1 MRWTR
6 SAPMSLRSWEGS
18 DPARGSFS
26 KLLGQLGHDLEQV
39 ADQADVG
46 DLEDRGVLVL
56 VDRDD
61 GLRILHAREM
71 LDRAGDA
78 DRDIDFRG
86 DDLAGLADLIVVRRI
101 AGIDRRAAGADP
113 GLQFV

>member
-18 DPARGSFS
+18 DPARGSSS
-26 KLLGQLGHDLEQV
+26 KLLCQLGDDLEQV

-61 GLRILHAREM
+61 GLRILHARKV
-71 LDRAGDA
+71 LDRAGNA
-78 DRDIDFRG
+78 DRDIDFGR
-86 DDLAGLADLIVVRRI
+86 DDLAGLADLIVVGGI
-101 AGIDRRAAGADP
+101 ARVD
-113 GLQFV
+113 

>member
-26 KLLGQLGHDLEQV
+26 KLLGQLRHDLEQV

-61 GLRILHAREM
+61 DLAVLHAGEM
-71 LDRAGDA
+71 LDRAGNA
-78 DRDIDFRG
+78 DRDIDFRS
-86 DDLAGLADLIVVRRI
+86 DDLAGLADLVIVGRI
-101 AGIDRRAAGADP
+101 AGVDRGPAGADP
-113 GLQFV
+113 